1 MRAALRRN
9 RHARELDGAKEHL
22 AYIKLWQGAVIV
34 TEISL
39 IGWLASAS
47 AGASPYIV
55 TLGWIAFALLTFI
68 AFMLHRVGVHYLKR
82 IRSL

>member
-1 MRAALRRN
+1 MRPAPRRN
-9 RHARELDGAKEHL
+9 RHARELDGAREAL
-22 AYIKLWQGAVIV
+22 AYLKLWQGAVIV

-47 AGASPYIV
+47 AAASPY
-55 TLGWIAFALLTFI
+55 TAALGGIGFAALSFI
-68 AFMLHRVGVHYLKR
+68 AFMLHRMGVHYLKR